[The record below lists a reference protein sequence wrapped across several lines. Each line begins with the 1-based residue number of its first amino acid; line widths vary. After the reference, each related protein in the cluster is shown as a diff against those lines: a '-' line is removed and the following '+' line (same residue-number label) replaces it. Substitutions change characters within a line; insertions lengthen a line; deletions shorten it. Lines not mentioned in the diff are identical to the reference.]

1 MKKILLQKS
10 WVIKAP
16 RQQVYEIMS
25 DFENMPK
32 YFPKV
37 AQSLRIL
44 KRDGNHL
51 SIEAKA
57 KSFGRVISA
66 QMETE
71 LRPPFGYVSDNK
83 SALGTCGHEEF
94 LMEEIPEG
102 TRINY
107 SYDIELKNPLL
118 RIFGGFLIGSYALLF
133 WERAVIDKLKEM
145 LEK

>member
-16 RQQVYEIMS
+16 RQEVYTIMS
-25 DFENMPK
+25 DFKNMPK

-44 KRDGNHL
+44 KRDGNKL

-57 KSFGRVISA
+57 KSFGRVITA
-66 QMETE
+66 QMETQ
-71 LRPPFGYVSDNK
+71 LRPPLGYVSDNK

-94 LMEEIPEG
+94 LMEEVPEG
-102 TRINY
+102 TKINY
-107 SYDIELKNPLL
+107 SYDLELKNPIL
-118 RIFGGFLIGSYALLF
+118 RVLGGLLIGNYALRF
-133 WERAVIDKLKEM
+133 WEHAVIDKLKEM

>member
-1 MKKILLQKS
+1 MKKIILKKS
-10 WVIKAP
+10 WVINAP
-16 RQQVYEIMS
+16 REEVYKIMS

-37 AQSLRIL
+37 AESLQIL
-44 KRDGNHL
+44 KRDGNNL
-51 SIEAKA
+51 TIIAKA
-57 KSFGRVISA
+57 KTFGRIFSV

-71 LRPPFGYVSDNK
+71 LRPPIGYVSDNK
-83 SALGTCGHEEF
+83 SAIGSSGHEEF

-107 SYDIELKNPLL
+107 YYDVELKNPIL
-118 RIFGGFLIGSYALLF
+118 RFLGRFLIGCHAMRF
-133 WERAVIDKLKEM
+133 WEHAVIDKLKEM